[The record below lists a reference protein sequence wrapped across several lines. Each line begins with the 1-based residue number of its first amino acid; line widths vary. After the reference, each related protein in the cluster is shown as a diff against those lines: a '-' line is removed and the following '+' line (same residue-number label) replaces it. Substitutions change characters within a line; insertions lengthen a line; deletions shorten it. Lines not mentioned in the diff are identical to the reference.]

1 MQATRR
7 AGSTIAIVGLLTLA
21 AILLASRVSG
31 SGKGHS
37 DDQKGAAIL
46 AAMKSSGLG
55 THMYP
60 RSEGTR
66 RCTVHGGG
74 PAPGVS
80 FPGAICK
87 TRIVFGQR
95 GTAIVYFTH
104 MIDGGAH
111 TWMYR
116 VSPSLRVRFVR
127 DFGPGIAPEYWS

>member
-1 MQATRR
+1 MF
-7 AGSTIAIVGLLTLA
+7 
-21 AILLASRVSG
+21 
-31 SGKGHS
+31 
-37 DDQKGAAIL
+37 
-46 AAMKSSGLG
+46 
-55 THMYP
+55 P

-80 FPGAICK
+80 FPGATCK
-87 TRIVFGQR
+87 TRIVFGQG

-104 MIDGGAH
+104 VIDGGAH

-127 DFGPGIAPEYWS
+127 DFGPGIAPEYWA